1 MNTSSLWNELSSA
14 PRDVVAGKLFGL
26 LQQAAIQLSSGDT
39 ENADVLELVPRM
51 TDLLDRRSDLSELRD
66 PLNSLARATGLWN
79 YIDKSTAEPED
90 LILAESVT
98 VPELDGI
105 TLHREQVAALNT
117 LLSGRNLV
125 LSAPTSFGKSL
136 LIDAL
141 LATGRYNRVAIV
153 LPTIALLD
161 EFRRRLKR
169 RLEDRFQLVM
179 HPSDKPGDKPVIFLG
194 TQERLLTRTD
204 LGSLDL
210 AVVDEFYKLDPE
222 RKDDR
227 SITLNAAAYKLLNRS
242 RQFFFLGPNIDD
254 VRVEG
259 DGRWKFEF
267 LRTRFS
273 TVAVDTFD
281 LRNATDKESRL
292 FDELL
297 EESHWPALVFVS
309 SPDKANK
316 LAASASKQM
325 AISDDGSEFAKW
337 LRDNVG
343 EGWTLATAVEF
354 GFAVHHGRIPRAIA
368 SHMIRLFNRGS
379 LPVMFCTSTLI
390 EGVNTAAKTVL
401 IYDKSIN
408 RSSFDFFTFSNIRGR
423 AGRLGQ
429 HHIGKVYLF
438 NDPPTET
445 STEVAPMLFGDIDE
459 APDDFVVHLEANKT
473 SGTLDERI
481 SLLKSEMQLTAE
493 ELKSASSIGIENAIA
508 LKNLIASSNLSSLV
522 WNGYPK
528 YPQLAAVCEIA
539 CKVKKP
545 TDFGALTH
553 RQLAYLIN
561 RLSFAPTMREFLV
574 EYDSKYDGDP
584 VTHDNIFKF
593 LRSCE
598 YGLPQVLAVMEIFV
612 SKRSPLADYSVF
624 VHALSRW
631 FRPEILKNFDEEGIP
646 IQISER
652 FYKAGDERVHL
663 VRKLQSQIALPTAV
677 SAFERDWLS
686 DALDMST

>member
-1 MNTSSLWNELSSA
+1 MNSPTIWSDLLSA
-14 PRDVVAGKLFGL
+14 PRDVATRKIFSLM
-26 LQQAAIQLSSGDT
+26 QDASTSISSGDG
-39 ENADVLELVPRM
+39 EDLHVLELVPRM
-51 TDLLDRRSDLSELRD
+51 ADLLEKRDDLEDLRD
-66 PLNSLARATGLWN
+66 PLNALARATGLWN
-79 YIDKSTAEPED
+79 YIDKSTAETED

-105 TLHREQVAALNT
+105 TLHREQISALNT

-141 LATGRYNRVAIV
+141 LATERYRRVAIV

-161 EFRRRLKR
+161 EFRRRLTR
-169 RLEDRFQLVM
+169 RLGGKFQLVM
-179 HPSDKPGDKPVIFLG
+179 HPGDKPGDNPVIFLG

-227 SITLNAAAYKLLNRS
+227 SITLNAAAYKLLNKS

-259 DGRWKFEF
+259 DGKWKFEF

-281 LRNATDKESRL
+281 LRDCKDRESRL
-292 FDELL
+292 FEEIL
-297 EESHWPALVFVS
+297 EESNWPALVFVS

-316 LAASASKQM
+316 LASAASDEM
-325 AISDDGSEFAKW
+325 AISDDGSEFSNW
-337 LRDNVG
+337 LRENVG
-343 EGWTLATAVEF
+343 AGWSLARTVEF

-379 LPVMFCTSTLI
+379 LPVLFCTSTLI

-401 IYDKSIN
+401 IYDKTIN

-438 NDPPTET
+438 NAPPAET
-445 STEVAPMLFGDIDE
+445 STEVAPMLFGDLED
-459 APDDFVVHLEANKT
+459 APDDYVVHLDSVRP
-473 SGTLDERI
+473 SGTVDERV
-481 SLLKSEMQLTAE
+481 SALKSEMQLDSE
-493 ELKSASSIGIENAIA
+493 ELKSAASIGIENAIA
-508 LKNLIASSNLSSLV
+508 LKNLIGEASLSDLE
-522 WNGYPK
+522 WNGFPR
-528 YPQLAAVCEIA
+528 YPQLKAVCEIA
-539 CKVKKP
+539 CKIKRP
-545 TDFGALTH
+545 LDFGVYSFKQLT
-553 RQLAYLIN
+553 YLVN
-561 RLSFAPTMREFLV
+561 RLQFAKTMREFLV
-574 EYDSKYDGDP
+574 EYDSSFEGDP
-584 VTHDNIFKF
+584 VTHDNVFKF

-598 YGLPQVLAVMEIFV
+598 YGLPQVLTVMQIFV
-612 SKRSPLADYSVF
+612 AKRAPMTDYSAF
-624 VHALSRW
+624 IHGLSRW
-631 FRPEILKNFDEEGIP
+631 FMPEVLKNLDEEGVP

-652 FYKAGDERVHL
+652 FYRAGDERKHL
-663 VRKLQSQIALPTAV
+663 IRKLEEQVRRPTAV
-677 SAFERDWLS
+677 TSFERAWLE
-686 DALDMST
+686 DALDG